1 MSKTN
6 HDLTLVQQY
15 RELVLQY
22 EQLDEEIDTL
32 IMANGGGTE
41 HMSTA
46 DLDLYRELAL
56 HRTEIRNDMRV
67 LEQTLEIDD

>member
-1 MSKTN
+1 MSDAN
-6 HDLTLVQQY
+6 NDLTLVQQY

-46 DLDLYRELAL
+46 DLNLYRELAS
-56 HRTEIRNDMRV
+56 HRTEVRNDMRL
-67 LEQTLEIDD
+67 LEHALEIDD